1 MQLLYTGKYNVRYI
15 TYNTTTS
22 KWIKY
27 NKADRLINV
36 QLFKLSTTTKVIIS
50 VMFKVG
56 NSAKKCPIASLN
68 TDIYPGEPAL
78 AGCPL
83 VSLLCVFLLS
93 TMAVL
98 GVF

>member
-56 NSAKKCPIASLN
+56 NSVKKMSHCQPK
-68 TDIYPGEPAL
+68 YRH
-78 AGCPL
+78 
-83 VSLLCVFLLS
+83 LS
-93 TMAVL
+93 W
-98 GVF
+98 